1 MEYRGGDHL
10 GSAEG
15 ARPGGPGTTGGG
27 AGDRRRQH
35 RRLRRRVQ
43 VRRAAARRV
52 RRRAGEGGDALL
64 RPRQHQEGFSLP
76 TRPQE
81 AEPLKTKKHNQL
93 STPKPTGFFHVCI
106 LRGKN
111 SI

>member
-52 RRRAGEGGDALL
+52 RRRAGEGSDALL

-106 LRGKN
+106 LHGKN